1 MSTATVER
9 GARRK
14 AERRAFLEGRQHGVG
29 GSDAAAIVGKDPD
42 KFVWD
47 VWDEKVLDIKVEPD
61 ELMSGDI
68 KRGNAGEPHAIK
80 EYAER
85 TGHRVQVHRDEFVHP
100 KHAWMKGNV
109 DGVIHPTLG
118 DREGLGILE
127 VKCPRVAKFYE
138 IRDEGLGLREVF
150 QMQHYLG
157 VTGLK
162 WGAFA
167 VFTAEYWDLTTF
179 ETVRDDALI
188 GWLIEEERKFW
199 EDHVLTGRRP
209 ERPPPVVPTMEKPK
223 GRATMR
229 KDDAWLEA
237 AVLVVARHYDLADA
251 ELQYAESEAT
261 LISLAPEEG
270 ALHLAGGGV
279 TLGRS
284 ETSGRRQFDRKK
296 LVATIAQL
304 QSEDDTDGLI
314 DLDPA
319 GDEFHYQTD
328 AKIKTDVKVTAGRN
342 EADVLLAAL
351 QESIDA

>member
-1 MSTATVER
+1 MASSTHDFHPDGSLEVGRTAFGTVTLRAECGSTRLTTYLHAPPSPGLAGGLERVAAVGGSRDRLPGPEGVVSTATVER

-179 ETVRDDALI
+179 EIVRDDALI

-279 TLGRS
+279 TLG
-284 ETSGRRQFDRKK
+284 
-296 LVATIAQL
+296 A
-304 QSEDDTDGLI
+304 
-314 DLDPA
+314 
-319 GDEFHYQTD
+319 
-328 AKIKTDVKVTAGRN
+328 
-342 EADVLLAAL
+342 
-351 QESIDA
+351 